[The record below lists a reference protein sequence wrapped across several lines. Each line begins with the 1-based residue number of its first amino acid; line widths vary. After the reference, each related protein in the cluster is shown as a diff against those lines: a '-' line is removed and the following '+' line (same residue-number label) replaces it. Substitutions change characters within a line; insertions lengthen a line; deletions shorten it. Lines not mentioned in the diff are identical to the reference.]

1 MKKQLI
7 AGLIL
12 VSLGLSGQAQALE
25 VGKGSPYDYRIKSVV
40 YNPVDVVRIDSVAG
54 VATHI
59 VVAPDESY
67 VTHAFGDSNSYAFTH
82 VENNMFIKP
91 KGEVPS
97 DTNLVLVTNKRTYN
111 IVLHYVGDY
120 TTKDAQGNV
129 KANFIKTPWS
139 MKNATLQLTYLYPF
153 EDMKKANKTLESN
166 RVKKALK
173 DLQNGPYNLLYKMSD
188 EDEYRTVAPVN
199 VWDNFRFTYFK
210 FPANA
215 DLPVVF
221 YIGDDGKEHTVN
233 QHPAGEYNNIVV
245 AETVAKEWRIRY
257 GNKVV
262 GVLNMNYNPN
272 LGAISTGTTSPDVKR
287 VKKGEGDKS

>member
-12 VSLGLSGQAQALE
+12 VSLGLSGQALALE

-82 VENNMFIKP
+82 VENNIFIKP

-111 IVLHYVGDY
+111 IVLHCVGDY

-129 KANFIKTPWS
+129 KANFIKTPW
-139 MKNATLQLTYLYPF
+139 
-153 EDMKKANKTLESN
+153 
-166 RVKKALK
+166 
-173 DLQNGPYNLLYKMSD
+173 
-188 EDEYRTVAPVN
+188 
-199 VWDNFRFTYFK
+199 
-210 FPANA
+210 
-215 DLPVVF
+215 
-221 YIGDDGKEHTVN
+221 
-233 QHPAGEYNNIVV
+233 
-245 AETVAKEWRIRY
+245 
-257 GNKVV
+257 
-262 GVLNMNYNPN
+262 
-272 LGAISTGTTSPDVKR
+272 
-287 VKKGEGDKS
+287 